1 MGHEDDIALVDA
13 ALAGDETA
21 SIKIRSDEITG
32 WLTAVLVKRG
42 ASQTEGHDLAA
53 DLIADCFGARDGKPP
68 LLESYN
74 GKGPLRGFLARAAVN
89 RLIDLKRRQKFQGS
103 LPERYLEGGPTDE
116 FDLLA
121 GDDDGRDAD
130 DSLVDLLRDSLIVAF
145 SKCNPRDLMLMRLVA
160 IHGVRQEAIADM
172 FGWSQSKV
180 SRAIGGV
187 MEDIRQK
194 TLEEMRKSD
203 PWLELEWDD
212 FVALCRSSSDFLV
225 GAMG

>member
-1 MGHEDDIALVDA
+1 MAHEEDIALVDA
-13 ALAGDETA
+13 ALAGDPKA
-21 SIKIRSDEITG
+21 SAKIRSGEITG
-32 WLTAVLVKRG
+32 WLTAVLSKRG
-42 ASQTEGHDLAA
+42 ASQTEAHDLAA

-74 GKGPLRGFLARAAVN
+74 GKGPLRGFLARAGIN
-89 RLIDLKRRQKFQGS
+89 RLIDLKRRQKFQGN
-103 LPERYLEGGPTDE
+103 LPERNLESGPTDE

-121 GDDDGRDAD
+121 GDDIDGTPDNA
-130 DSLVDLLRDSLIVAF
+130 LVDLLRDSLILAF

-160 IHGVRQEAIADM
+160 IHGVKQEAIAEM

-187 MEDIRQK
+187 MEEIRLK

-212 FVALCRSSSDFLV
+212 FVGLCRSSSDFLV
-225 GAMG
+225 GATG